1 MPCKHLRELIET
13 CERNHLK
20 LSSSDLIRMV
30 CPSCGVEEECPST
43 LCDQY
48 DATHHETDQPADDTG
63 AEPERL

>member
-1 MPCKHLRELIET
+1 MPCKHLHELIEM

-43 LCDQY
+43 LYDEY
-48 DATHHETDQPADDTG
+48 DATHPQAEEPAGDSG
-63 AEPERL
+63 VEEP